1 MRAVLI
7 LGSNIGNRKENLK
20 RAEQLI
26 EKFCGKI
33 LKRSSV
39 LETAPFGVENQPYFL
54 NYGLLID
61 TFHPPF
67 ELLKLIKWIERRA
80 GRYPTYRWGPRVIDV
95 DIVLYGNIRIE
106 TPALTIP
113 HKGLKD
119 RDFFKRIT
127 AELLNSNLFLNG
139 L

>member
-1 MRAVLI
+1 MKTVLI

-80 GRYPTYRWGPRVIDV
+80 GRYPTYRWGPRVIDI
-95 DIVLYGNIRIE
+95 DIVLYGNYRVE
-106 TPALTIP
+106 LPALTVP
-113 HKGLKD
+113 HKGLED
-119 RDFFKRIT
+119 RDFFRRIT
-127 AELLNSNLFLNG
+127 AELLNGNLFLNG